1 MQKRNRTLILTI
13 PLMVVLFGFMF
24 YEYVY
29 LRIQSDM
36 VSIKES
42 QSIKTRTLEK
52 YISLIAEKPD
62 IEKNLAALKESR
74 KAEDVKLIE
83 GDTLS
88 LASAALQE
96 TVKDIVTRSGGTIS
110 SQRVGKPEDV
120 GKFKMITVSMD
131 TILPEPRALRDIL
144 YAIETQTPYLV
155 VKDLDARIRNYRDP
169 RDLVV
174 KLDISALT
182 SSR

>member
-1 MQKRNRTLILTI
+1 
-13 PLMVVLFGFMF
+13 MVVLFGFMF

-174 KLDISALT
+174 KLDVSALT

>member
-1 MQKRNRTLILTI
+1 VKKRNKTLIITI
-13 PLMVVLFGFMF
+13 PLMAVLLGFML

-29 LRIQSDM
+29 LRIQSD
-36 VSIKES
+36 VVTIKES
-42 QSIKTRTLEK
+42 QAIKTRTLEK

-62 IEKNLAALKESR
+62 IEKNLATLKESR
-74 KAEDVKLIE
+74 KADDVKLIE

-96 TVKDIVTRSGGTIS
+96 MVKDIVTRSGGTIS

-120 GKFKMITVSMD
+120 GKFKVITVSMD
-131 TILPEPRALRDIL
+131 TILPDPRALRDIL

>member
-174 KLDISALT
+174 KLDVSALT